1 MYIKNIF
8 LENYR
13 NIENIEFSP
22 CNGVNVIYGDN
33 AQGKTNILE
42 SVWLITGCKSFRSCT
57 DDDLIN
63 FNKDFSNIKVDYF
76 NDVRDIKTEICITHK
91 KKGAKVNGVLKKST
105 RELMGTFLAVIF
117 SPSHLSL
124 VQDGPSERRKFLDI
138 AISQINVKYAENLKN
153 YNTVLKQKSAY
164 LKDEAFLDNFEMLN
178 IYNEKLSEFGSY
190 IIFERS
196 KYINELSGFVKDI
209 YSGISENKEKIKI
222 IYKND
227 SNLDGKNIGEIRKS
241 LFLWY
246 ESKSQEEKK
255 YKTSLVGPQKDDIEI
270 LINNISARK
279 FGSQGQQRSCALALK
294 LAESKVLESR
304 TGHIPIAIL
313 DDVMSELD
321 VKRQE
326 YILNHINNRQVFI
339 TCCDPSQ
346 VIRQYS
352 GSSFLVEKGKIIK
365 TEKFD

>member
-1 MYIKNIF
+1 MHIKNIF

-57 DDDLIN
+57 DDDLIG

-124 VQDGPSERRKFLDI
+124 IQDGPSQRRKFLDI
-138 AISQINVKYAENLKN
+138 AISQINIKYAESLKN
-153 YNTVLKQKSAY
+153 YNTVLKQKNAY
-164 LKDEAFLDNFEMLN
+164 LKEDAFLDNYEMLN

-196 KYINELSGFVKDI
+196 KFIDELSGFVKDI
-209 YSGISENKEKIKI
+209 YSGISENKEKIKT

-227 SNLDGKNIGEIRKS
+227 SNLNGKNIGDIKNN
-241 LFLWY
+241 LLLWY
-246 ESKSQEEKK
+246 KSNSFEEKK

-352 GSSFLVEKGKIIK
+352 GSSFLVENGKIIK